1 MEEHNRTKINKKN
14 SSNTNLKVKF
24 DLKDNPN
31 STKKNLKMSNK
42 KGKNNSIEKNS
53 KIQLYNKMF
62 EGEGNKKK
70 TRNLSNHSFNEN
82 YHNDNINQ
90 KFNKTTSQL
99 SLYKNPRNNP
109 LNEMKTK
116 NKILSHEKKI
126 PQKIWFYSY
135 CPQGDITIK
144 DYQKIQYL
152 NFGYI
157 HHNYYSFPDKSLHYS
172 F

>member
-1 MEEHNRTKINKKN
+1 MEEHNRTKVNKKN

-116 NKILSHEKKI
+116 NKILSHEKNK
-126 PQKIWFYSY
+126 
-135 CPQGDITIK
+135 
-144 DYQKIQYL
+144 
-152 NFGYI
+152 
-157 HHNYYSFPDKSLHYS
+157 
-172 F
+172 